1 MLTTDSNCYYSKF
14 FVDAEALLV
23 AAGGEAAAE
32 KKRNDAIIGGVV
44 GGVLGLGLIIGIVFL
59 VLWVQKKNRIAKE
72 SG

>member
-1 MLTTDSNCYYSKF
+1 MLTTDSNCYYSKI
-14 FVDAEALLV
+14 FVDAEALLA

>member
-1 MLTTDSNCYYSKF
+1 MLTTDSNCYYSKL
-14 FVDAEALLV
+14 FVDAKALLA